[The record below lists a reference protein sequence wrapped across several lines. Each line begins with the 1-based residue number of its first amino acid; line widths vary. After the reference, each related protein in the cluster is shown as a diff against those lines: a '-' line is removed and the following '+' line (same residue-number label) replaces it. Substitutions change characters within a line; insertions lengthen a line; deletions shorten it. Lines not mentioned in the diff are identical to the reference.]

1 MNALNKDK
9 PRPTAFAADRSAQ
22 AARGAIKAVWW
33 GAAGMAARAI
43 AKPTSA
49 KPEGFAPTA
58 EPAPE
63 GFVRRAWR
71 EAFEKDAGDVA
82 LGLYPPMDDA
92 PAHPG
97 AMLRGAAD
105 FLADARQ
112 VEARRRRGGA
122 TEARDDAPA
131 DGAYPPYYRQNFHY
145 QSGGWFT
152 KDSARRYEAQV
163 EALFAGAAG
172 AMRRRA
178 LSLLAAAWRGRDH
191 RGLAILDLAC
201 GSGAFLKDL
210 TAAFPRARL
219 IGVDLSGA
227 YLEEA
232 RRRSGVK
239 LLVQA
244 NAERLPLAD
253 ASLDAV
259 SCVYL
264 FHELPPVVRGRVAAE
279 IARVLRPGGLLAF
292 ADSLQP
298 IDEPRLGRLL
308 EAFPAYFHEPYY
320 ATYSATDLA
329 ALFARA
335 GLAARGQDT
344 AFLTKAMLFEKGAG
358 DPFGAFGE
366 WNSPADRRGYADL

>member
-1 MNALNKDK
+1 MSKDEA
-9 PRPTAFAADRSAQ
+9 RPAAFAADRTAQ
-22 AARGAIKAVWW
+22 AARGAVKAVWW
-33 GAAGMAARAI
+33 AAAGMAARAV
-43 AKPTSA
+43 AKPTAA

-71 EAFEKDAGDVA
+71 EAFDKDARDVA
-82 LGLYPPMDDA
+82 LGLYPPMDDGSA
-92 PAHPG
+92 GPA
-97 AMLRGAAD
+97 AALRGAAD
-105 FLADARQ
+105 FLADAKA

-122 TEARDDAPA
+122 TEARDDAPQDA
-131 DGAYPPYYRQNFHY
+131 VYPAYYHQNFHY

-152 KDSARRYEAQV
+152 ADSARRYETQV

-191 RGLAILDLAC
+191 RGVRLVDLAC

-210 TAAFPRARL
+210 AAAFPRARL
-219 IGVDLSGA
+219 TGVDLSGP
-227 YLEEA
+227 YLAEA

-239 LLVQA
+239 AMILA
-244 NAERLPLAD
+244 NAERLPFAD

-264 FHELPPVVRGRVAAE
+264 FHELPPKVRVLVAAE

-298 IDEPRLGRLL
+298 ADEPRMGRLL

-320 ATYSATDLA
+320 ATYSATDLT
-329 ALFARA
+329 ALFGDA
-335 GLAARGQDT
+335 GLVARDQDT
-344 AFLTKAMLFEKGAG
+344 AFLTKAMLFERDGLGISNRDEARTH
-358 DPFGAFGE
+358 P
-366 WNSPADRRGYADL
+366 NSSI